1 MKLALIGYGK
11 MGKTI
16 ERLAIERG
24 HQVVHRFN
32 SANPVNAEAL
42 KETDA
47 AIEFSAPH
55 LAVEHISICLKSS
68 IPVVVGTTGWY
79 DHFEACALLA
89 KETGTPLFT
98 ASNFSLG
105 VNLFF
110 ALNEYLAGL
119 MKAYPEYQAEIIETH
134 HVHKKDAPSGTAIT
148 LAEGLIRQHQDY
160 TGWKLSD
167 TATLGN
173 SLLPIHSLRID
184 EVPGTH
190 EVSYRS
196 HIDTLSITHTA
207 HNRDGFALG
216 AILAAEFI
224 KGRSGVFGMKDLLQF

>member
-16 ERLAIERG
+16 ERLATERG

-32 SANPVNAEAL
+32 SVHPLNAEAL
-42 KETDA
+42 HEADA

-55 LAVEHISICLKSS
+55 LAVEHIKLCLKSG

-79 DHFEACALLA
+79 DDFDACVSLA
-89 KETGTPLFT
+89 KATGTPLFT

-110 ALNEYLAGL
+110 ALNEYLADL
-119 MKAYPEYQAEIIETH
+119 MKPYPAYQASISETH

-148 LAEGLIRQHQDY
+148 LAEGLIRQQPRFK
-160 TGWKLSD
+160 GWKLSN
-167 TATLGN
+167 ALPLEEH
-173 SLLPIHSLRID
+173 LLPIQSLRMD

-190 EVSYRS
+190 EVYYCST
-196 HIDTLSITHTA
+196 IDTLSISHTA

-224 KGRSGVFGMKDLLQF
+224 KGRSGVYGMKDLLQF

>member
-32 SANPVNAEAL
+32 SVHPVNAAEL
-42 KETDA
+42 QDVDA

-55 LAVEHISICLKSS
+55 LAMEHISLCLKSG

-79 DHFEACALLA
+79 DHFDACVSLA
-89 KETGTPLFT
+89 NETGTPLFT

-110 ALNEYLAGL
+110 ALNEYLARL
-119 MKAYPEYQAEIIETH
+119 MNAYPEYKADIIETH
-134 HVHKKDAPSGTAIT
+134 HVHKKDAPSGTALT
-148 LAEGLIRQHQDY
+148 LADGLIRQHQGY
-160 TGWKLSD
+160 SGWKLSD
-167 TATLGN
+167 NT
-173 SLLPIHSLRID
+173 SVKQDLLPIQSLRID

-190 EVSYRS
+190 EVNYRS
-196 HIDTLSITHTA
+196 NIDTLSITHTA

>member
-16 ERLAIERG
+16 ERLAKERG
-24 HQVVHRFN
+24 HQVVQRFN
-32 SANPVNAEAL
+32 TAHPVSTEAL
-42 KETDA
+42 QEADA
-47 AIEFSAPH
+47 AIEFSAPE
-55 LAVEHISICLKSS
+55 LAVPHIRLCLESG

-79 DHFEACALLA
+79 DQYHTCVALA
-89 KETGTPLFT
+89 EKTGTSLFT

-119 MKAYPEYQAEIIETH
+119 MKAYPEYHADIVETH

-148 LAEGLIRQHQDY
+148 LAEGLIRRHQGY
-160 TGWKLSD
+160 ESWKLSNAS
-167 TATLGN
+167 TKELNT
-173 SLLPIHSLRID
+173 LPIFSQRID

-196 HIDTLSITHTA
+196 AIDTISITHTA
-207 HNRDGFALG
+207 HSRDGFALG

-224 KGRSGVFGMKDLLQF
+224 KGRSGVYGMKDLLQF